1 MLIEINLAP
10 ASARSS
16 RAVRL
21 RPHLSLPALPSL
33 RGGGRRAL
41 IALGGLL
48 LMLAPAYRL
57 WSVAQQKAELQARIE
72 EQVTDSI
79 GYAVTI
85 DLLRQVQA
93 QRDTVAQKIAVIRS
107 VDTRRYIWPH
117 LLDEIALAV
126 PPYTWLTQISAIDP
140 VAAGEEETP
149 SFIIQ
154 GNVGSTPALTRFMKN
169 LEASAFI
176 RDVALIT
183 TEQEIVEGRTIQR
196 FGLQARYRVP
206 EPFWIETVPVI
217 ALD

>member
-10 ASARSS
+10 DSARSS

-21 RPHLSLPALPSL
+21 RPRISLPALPSL
-33 RGGGRRAL
+33 RGSGRFVL
-41 IALGGLL
+41 IAAGGLFL
-48 LMLAPAYRL
+48 LLAPAYRL
-57 WSVAQQKAELQARIE
+57 WSVEQERAELEMRIE
-72 EQVTDSI
+72 EQVADSI

-93 QRDTVAQKIAVIRS
+93 RRDTVAQKIAVIRS

-126 PPYTWLTQISAIDP
+126 PAYTWLTQISAIDP
-140 VAAGEEETP
+140 VAAGEEDTP

-169 LEASAFI
+169 LQASAFI
-176 RDVALIT
+176 QDVALIM
-183 TEQEIVEGRTIQR
+183 TEQEVVEGRTIQR

-206 EPFWIETVPVI
+206 EPFWIETAPVI